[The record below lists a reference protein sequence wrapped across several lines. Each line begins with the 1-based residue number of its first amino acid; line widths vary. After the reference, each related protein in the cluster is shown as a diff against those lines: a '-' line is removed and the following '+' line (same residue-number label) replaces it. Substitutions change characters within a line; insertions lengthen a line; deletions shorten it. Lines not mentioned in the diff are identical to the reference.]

1 MLKKH
6 QDGAENEIGDAFLPA
21 KKAVQSLHDRLSEQH
36 PKEYAGAD
44 AACRELGN
52 AGEPGRGEAGK
63 RYGHGAAVHP
73 KGLDYLIN
81 NGERVVRVL
90 GGMAAAFVGMK
101 FAPAAEAIFSGGK
114 GGLAGPIQERPE
126 CGRGG
131 RRGFFSAFRGA
142 SGSNGFRTTLGAAI
156 SSLIGG
162 NGIKGTTGLLSAAA
176 GTPGLL
182 SGYQSAGS
190 VLRGQ
195 SETAR
200 PRNGWA
206 VSAPPSEISAGCSP
220 IAGPDN
226 SWAALWERRAVRWVS

>member
-1 MLKKH
+1 M
-6 QDGAENEIGDAFLPA
+6 
-21 KKAVQSLHDRLSEQH
+21 
-36 PKEYAGAD
+36 
-44 AACRELGN
+44 
-52 AGEPGRGEAGK
+52 
-63 RYGHGAAVHP
+63 
-73 KGLDYLIN
+73 
-81 NGERVVRVL
+81 L

-114 GGLAGPIQERPE
+114 GGLAGLFKS
-126 CGRGG
+126 GKSAGAAG
-131 RRGFFSAFRGA
+131 AGLFSAFRGA

-200 PRNGWA
+200 PHNGWA
-206 VSAPPSEISAGCSP
+206 ASARPSEISAGCSP
-220 IAGPDN
+220 TAGPDN
-226 SWAALWERRAVRWVS
+226 LRAALWERRAVRWVS